1 MAGSVPWASVLNVDH
16 TPASGEAAP
25 AVAVLVLCVL
35 PWPKSSL
42 RPGGLT
48 RFCQSGIL
56 AHGFL
61 RLHCAMRSSS
71 PSPVNGAGFAPPAG
85 PGAWQKRPRTWSIT
99 SSPGCRLQI
108 AGKELVAQ
116 EHLET
121 TRQDRAQFMIGN
133 HFMDLICFFPNQ
145 YPELNL
151 TACPSTTNRSTKATN
166 AF

>member
-61 RLHCAMRSSS
+61 RLHCADC
-71 PSPVNGAGFAPPAG
+71 AHE
-85 PGAWQKRPRTWSIT
+85 K
-99 SSPGCRLQI
+99 
-108 AGKELVAQ
+108 LVAFSCKRRGFCPACGARRMA
-116 EHLET
+116 ETAAHLVDHVIPWVPVANS
-121 TRQDRAQFMIGN
+121 R
-133 HFMDLICFFPNQ
+133 
-145 YPELNL
+145 
-151 TACPSTTNRSTKATN
+151 
-166 AF
+166 